1 MTNILTARKEAAKI
15 IHTKL
20 KFLYYIK
27 EVRRLIM
34 KEEENFCI
42 VSKIKNV
49 KKLMMQVFVKDE
61 KIKNFEFEYC
71 KIRKAFV
78 LYIQRKTAK
87 GSVYKVQFIAD
98 KRVVIDPVY
107 RTDYD
112 KKGNFYNLIDFILI
126 EKKEKNHKEEK
137 ERIMKYLLEKFYKE
151 KELDYIFF
159 KTSRK

>member
-71 KIRKAFV
+71 KIR
-78 LYIQRKTAK
+78 Y
-87 GSVYKVQFIAD
+87 
-98 KRVVIDPVY
+98 
-107 RTDYD
+107 
-112 KKGNFYNLIDFILI
+112 
-126 EKKEKNHKEEK
+126 
-137 ERIMKYLLEKFYKE
+137 EKFLQRTKPPILFLLTMPNICYQKNKNAILSKYPKIVLVMNVYYE
-151 KELDYIFF
+151 
-159 KTSRK
+159 